1 MKEKEKMT
9 DLALVGLLLTC
20 ALFSYCVNGTGSQKS
35 LNHTIAYLA
44 SFVIFY
50 ITIRASLFTLNNRAR
65 LIEKLFFIITFVSV
79 FNGLFVCFEFFM
91 KNFTSIDPDNYI
103 PRAKVEE
110 QLYNPLI
117 LGLFYRARGFATESG
132 HFMFMMELLAPIA
145 IYYLNFSLKTK
156 SIRFLRYILTSIILI
171 GMLLSG
177 SIAGYLIIPAA
188 LTSTLI
194 LRYRNSI
201 EEIIKN
207 KKKILIALLVMT
219 FLIIAINKIIPIKE
233 IIELSISEKID
244 SESADN
250 RKERTDYFFKEY
262 RNLPL
267 TKILIGAGPAGT
279 QLMGNGSG
287 GSILSLYLSV
297 CFELGIIGLV
307 ILIVFIGNFL
317 VNALKIKGKI
327 GFVLTFSMISGILHY
342 NAISNYWYPW
352 FWFIGA
358 LILFYKKFE
367 QDNESRCTYS
377 SHV

>member
-188 LTSTLI
+188 LTLTLI

-207 KKKILIALLVMT
+207 KKK
-219 FLIIAINKIIPIKE
+219 
-233 IIELSISEKID
+233 S
-244 SESADN
+244 
-250 RKERTDYFFKEY
+250 
-262 RNLPL
+262 
-267 TKILIGAGPAGT
+267 
-279 QLMGNGSG
+279 
-287 GSILSLYLSV
+287 
-297 CFELGIIGLV
+297 
-307 ILIVFIGNFL
+307 
-317 VNALKIKGKI
+317 
-327 GFVLTFSMISGILHY
+327 
-342 NAISNYWYPW
+342 
-352 FWFIGA
+352 
-358 LILFYKKFE
+358 
-367 QDNESRCTYS
+367 
-377 SHV
+377 